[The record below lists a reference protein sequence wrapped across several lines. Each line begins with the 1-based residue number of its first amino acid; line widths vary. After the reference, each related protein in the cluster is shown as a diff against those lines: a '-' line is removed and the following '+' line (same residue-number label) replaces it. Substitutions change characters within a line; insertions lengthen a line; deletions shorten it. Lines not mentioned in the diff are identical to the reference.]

1 MENIFSALLKT
12 VWDVRYACFMFSFR
26 VGDFIA
32 RSKTKVV
39 LYRLFHEK
47 KVGVLGDDIN
57 SRCEKKFILTY
68 IKF

>member
-1 MENIFSALLKT
+1 
-12 VWDVRYACFMFSFR
+12 MFSFR

-68 IKF
+68 IKFWMVSEIDLFEYRNKKLL